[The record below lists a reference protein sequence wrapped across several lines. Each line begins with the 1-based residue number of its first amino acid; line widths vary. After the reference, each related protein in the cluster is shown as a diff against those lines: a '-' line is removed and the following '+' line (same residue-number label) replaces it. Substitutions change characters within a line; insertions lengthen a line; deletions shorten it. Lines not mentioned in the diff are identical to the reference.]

1 MIKENLIFF
10 SPCYDPVNKNKV
22 FQDGNNFFKAFAEAQ
37 VHISFLLMVALL
49 LLILLYENEFEPVY
63 ENKDEIETYFKKIGQ
78 IKGQLISKCLFG
90 VSTFFQ
96 KTNKNELTSCN
107 GKVVCSFFGRNV
119 SLKNIF
125 EPNCALCNDEICQLI
140 SSQDFWRF

>member
-1 MIKENLIFF
+1 
-10 SPCYDPVNKNKV
+10 
-22 FQDGNNFFKAFAEAQ
+22 
-37 VHISFLLMVALL
+37 MVALL

-96 KTNKNELTSCN
+96 KTNENKSTSSE
-107 GKVVCSFFGRNV
+107 VEFVRSF
-119 SLKNIF
+119 L
-125 EPNCALCNDEICQLI
+125 EETLA
-140 SSQDFWRF
+140 